1 MDPRSSPTARSAM
14 RCVRLLLGCAD
25 AAELLGTVLAEGPSW
40 ITGEGSALYLLDSTG
55 MLRLTASHGLPDWAH
70 ERYSVVDPAGDLPA
84 AMALRLRRPYL
95 LSPERTSADYPNRN
109 AGMGTGMVAVATLP
123 MIVDGRPL
131 GVLALA
137 LAHRGTVPRRDLDV
151 LETLADACGHRLGHL
166 LEHARAGTGALGGT
180 GGTGGHPGHGEQ
192 PGGGGHPE
200 PEGQPGRGGRPDRG
214 AAHGVRPG
222 PCAGA
227 ADPAAATAHS
237 MLSLAVRASGH
248 GAFERD
254 LVTGETHWD
263 AQALRLVGRPA
274 PERGGTSPAPSL
286 DLVVHPEDLPDVQAA
301 MAEALATGG
310 PYRIRYRVPRRGGGV
325 IRIEETGEVMLDVH
339 RRPVRIA
346 GLIADLDHG
355 RTPGERPP
363 GDGAPGGRSPAP
375 SGPGSPSGPGQE
387 PAGTTEGTSAAGA
400 RSALLL
406 ALTRALS
413 RAVTVRD
420 VTTAVTDICR
430 PAFGA
435 AGIVLD
441 LVDEGRLLPVSH
453 TVYGGERRTELTRL
467 ADLSEGV
474 MQRALARSAPLFSEP
489 ARRGRGRGADRTA
502 GPAGGTGR
510 GEGDGTGGG
519 TGSPLAP
526 AAWAVLPLIASGRQV
541 GSCLITFATER
552 AFGREDRTLY
562 SSFAGILAQSLE
574 RARLYDTHHHRA
586 TELQRAMLPRTLPR
600 LPGIASAA
608 RYLPSTEGMQ
618 IGGDWYDLL
627 RLPDGRIGLVIG
639 DVQGHNAEA
648 TAVMGQLRSGLRAY
662 ATDGHDPAAT
672 LARTSRLLT
681 ELDTELFAT
690 CLYLTLDP
698 ADGTV
703 RAARAGHPAPV
714 RVTADARAVELNL
727 PGGPPLGVAP
737 ERPYPLAV
745 EYLPP
750 GETLL
755 AYTDGLVED
764 REEDY
769 DESVH
774 RMLGGLELWARNTG
788 PVRVEP
794 GPDLEKLADLLTLN
808 VTERRSRPD
817 DVALLLLHRLS
828 AVHQRG

>member
-14 RCVRLLLGCAD
+14 RCVRLLLGCTS
-25 AAELLGTVLAEGPSW
+25 AAELLGTVLAEGPGW
-40 ITGEGSALYLLDSTG
+40 ITGEGSALYRLDPGG

-70 ERYSVVDPAGDLPA
+70 ERYSVVDPAGELPA
-84 AMALRLRRPYL
+84 AMALKLRRPYL
-95 LSPERTSADYPNRN
+95 LSPERTSVDYPNRN
-109 AGMGTGMVAVATLP
+109 AGMGTGMVAVVALP
-123 MIVDGRPL
+123 MTVDERPI

-151 LETLADACGHRLGHL
+151 LETLADACAHRLAYL
-166 LEHARAGTGALGGT
+166 LEHAGAPLAAR
-180 GGTGGHPGHGEQ
+180 
-192 PGGGGHPE
+192 PGG
-200 PEGQPGRGGRPDRG
+200 
-214 AAHGVRPG
+214 AAPNGVRPG
-222 PCAGA
+222 PGPDG
-227 ADPAAATAHS
+227 DPAAGTAHPL
-237 MLSLAVRASGH
+237 LSLAVRAAGH

-254 LVTGETHWD
+254 LVTGETYWD

-274 PERGGTSPAPSL
+274 PHDGPAPAPDL

-301 MAEALATGG
+301 LAEALAAGG

-339 RRPVRIA
+339 RRPVRIS

-355 RTPGERPP
+355 RTPGEHPATARLVRR
-363 GDGAPGGRSPAP
+363 GGNAGAAD
-375 SGPGSPSGPGQE
+375 
-387 PAGTTEGTSAAGA
+387 GTSAAGA

-420 VTTAVTDICR
+420 VTTAVTDVAR

-435 AGIVLD
+435 ASIVLD
-441 LVDEGRLLPVSH
+441 LVDEGRLLPVAH
-453 TVYGGERRTELTRL
+453 TVYGGPRRTELTRL

-474 MQRALARSAPLFSEP
+474 MQRALARSTPLFSEP
-489 ARRGRGRGADRTA
+489 ARRGRRRGRGRDHERPPGAEA
-502 GPAGGTGR
+502 AGG
-510 GEGDGTGGG
+510 
-519 TGSPLAP
+519 PLAP
-526 AAWAVLPLIASGRQV
+526 AAWAVLPLVASGRQV
-541 GSCLITFATER
+541 GSCLITFGTER
-552 AFGREDRTLY
+552 VFSREDRTLY
-562 SSFAGILAQSLE
+562 SAFAGILAQSLE

-672 LARTSRLLT
+672 LARTSRLLA

-698 ADGTV
+698 ADGTL

-714 RVTADARAVELNL
+714 RVSQDARAVELEL

-737 ERPYPLAV
+737 DRPYPLAV
-745 EYLPP
+745 EHLTP

-755 AYTDGLVED
+755 VYTDGLVED

-769 DESVH
+769 DESVQ
-774 RMLGGLELWARNTG
+774 RMLGGLELWARNAG

-794 GPDLEKLADLLTLN
+794 GPALERLADLLTLN

-828 AVHQRG
+828 PVH

>member
-14 RCVRLLLGCAD
+14 RCVRLLLGCSGAAD
-25 AAELLGTVLAEGPSW
+25 LLGTVLAEGPSW

-84 AMALRLRRPYL
+84 AMALRLGRPYL
-95 LSPERTSADYPNRN
+95 LSPERTSTDYPNRN

-123 MIVDGRPL
+123 MVVDTRPL

-151 LETLADACGHRLGHL
+151 LETLADACGHRLGYL
-166 LEHARAGTGALGGT
+166 LEHARAGTGALGGAD
-180 GGTGGHPGHGEQ
+180 GAAGRPGH
-192 PGGGGHPE
+192 
-200 PEGQPGRGGRPDRG
+200 EGRSDRG
-214 AAHGVRPG
+214 AADGVRPG
-222 PCAGA
+222 LCTGA
-227 ADPAAATAHS
+227 DGPAAATAHS

-254 LVTGETHWD
+254 LVTGETLWD

-274 PERGGTSPAPSL
+274 PEGGGTSSAPAL

-325 IRIEETGEVMLDVH
+325 VRIEETGEVMLDVH

-355 RTPGERPP
+355 RAPGERPP
-363 GDGAPGGRSPAP
+363 GEGPPAGRASGPSAPGARSTP
-375 SGPGSPSGPGQE
+375 SGSGGSGGSGTPSAPGEE
-387 PAGTTEGTSAAGA
+387 PAGTAEGASSAAGA

-489 ARRGRGRGADRTA
+489 TRRGRGRGPERPVGTA
-502 GPAGGTGR
+502 GGPADGS
-510 GEGDGTGGG
+510 GDGTGSGA
-519 TGSPLAP
+519 GSPLAP

-600 LPGIASAA
+600 LAGIASAA

-698 ADGTV
+698 ADGTL

-714 RVTADARAVELNL
+714 RVTADARAVELDL

-774 RMLGGLELWARNTG
+774 RMLGGLELWARNAG
-788 PVRVEP
+788 PVRDEP

-828 AVHQRG
+828 TVHQRG

>member
-14 RCVRLLLGCAD
+14 RCVRLLLGCTS
-25 AAELLGTVLAEGPSW
+25 AAELLGTVLAEGPGW
-40 ITGEGSALYLLDSTG
+40 ITGEGSALYLLDPGG
-55 MLRLTASHGLPDWAH
+55 MLRLSASHGLPDWAH
-70 ERYSVVDPAGDLPA
+70 ERYSVVDPASELPA
-84 AMALRLRRPYL
+84 AMALKLRRPYL
-95 LSPERTSADYPNRN
+95 LSPERTSVDYPNRN
-109 AGMGTGMVAVATLP
+109 TGMGTGMVAIVTLP
-123 MIVDGRPL
+123 MVVDERPI

-137 LAHRGTVPRRDLDV
+137 LAHRGIVPRRDLDV
-151 LETLADACGHRLGHL
+151 LETLADACAHRLAYL
-166 LEHARAGTGALGGT
+166 LEHAGAPLAP
-180 GGTGGHPGHGEQ
+180 HH
-192 PGGGGHPE
+192 
-200 PEGQPGRGGRPDRG
+200 G
-214 AAHGVRPG
+214 AATPNGVRPG
-222 PCAGA
+222 PGPCG
-227 ADPAAATAHS
+227 DPAAGTAHPL
-237 MLSLAVRASGH
+237 LSLAVRAAGH

-263 AQALRLVGRPA
+263 VQALRLVGRPA
-274 PERGGTSPAPSL
+274 PPDGGPAPAPDL

-301 MAEALATGG
+301 LAEALATGG
-310 PYRIRYRVPRRGGGV
+310 PYRIRYRVPRAGGGV

-339 RRPVRIA
+339 RRPVRIS

-355 RTPGERPP
+355 RALDEHPVTVHAGRAA
-363 GDGAPGGRSPAP
+363 GGANGTALNGTALN
-375 SGPGSPSGPGQE
+375 GAA
-387 PAGTTEGTSAAGA
+387 AGGTSAAGA

-420 VTTAVTDICR
+420 VITAVTDIAR

-435 AGIVLD
+435 ASIVLD
-441 LVDEGRLLPVSH
+441 LVDEGRLLPVAH
-453 TVYGGERRTELTRL
+453 TVYGGPLRTELTRL

-489 ARRGRGRGADRTA
+489 ARRGRGRGRPQGAA
-502 GPAGGTGR
+502 A
-510 GEGDGTGGG
+510 GTGG
-519 TGSPLAP
+519 PLAP
-526 AAWAVLPLIASGRQV
+526 AAWAVLPLVASGRQV

-552 AFGREDRTLY
+552 VFSREDRTLY
-562 SSFAGILAQSLE
+562 SAFAGILAQSLE

-672 LARTSRLLT
+672 LARTSRLLA

-698 ADGTV
+698 ADGTL

-714 RVTADARAVELNL
+714 RVTEDARAVELDL

-737 ERPYPLAV
+737 DRPYPLAV
-745 EYLPP
+745 EHLPP

-755 AYTDGLVED
+755 VYTDGLVED

-769 DESVH
+769 DESVQ
-774 RMLGGLELWARNTG
+774 RMLGGLELWARNAG

-794 GPDLEKLADLLTLN
+794 GPALERLADLLTLN

-828 AVHQRG
+828 AVH

>member
-14 RCVRLLLGCAD
+14 RCVRLLLGCTS
-25 AAELLGTVLAEGPSW
+25 AAELLGTVLAEGPGW
-40 ITGEGSALYLLDSTG
+40 ITGEGSALYLLDPAG
-55 MLRLTASHGLPDWAH
+55 MLRLSASHGLPDWAH
-70 ERYSVVDPAGDLPA
+70 ERYSVVDPASELPA
-84 AMALRLRRPYL
+84 AMALKLRRPYL
-95 LSPERTSADYPNRN
+95 LSPERTSVDYPNRN
-109 AGMGTGMVAVATLP
+109 AGMGTGMVAIVTLP
-123 MIVDGRPL
+123 MVVDERPI

-137 LAHRGTVPRRDLDV
+137 LAHRGIVPRRDLDV
-151 LETLADACGHRLGHL
+151 LETLADACAHRLAYL
-166 LEHARAGTGALGGT
+166 LDHAGAPGAPGAPRT
-180 GGTGGHPGHGEQ
+180 GG
-192 PGGGGHPE
+192 
-200 PEGQPGRGGRPDRG
+200 
-214 AAHGVRPG
+214 AAPNGVRPG
-222 PCAGA
+222 PASCG
-227 ADPAAATAHS
+227 DPAAGTAHPL
-237 MLSLAVRASGH
+237 LSLAVRAAGH

-274 PERGGTSPAPSL
+274 PQDGGPAPAPDL

-301 MAEALATGG
+301 LAEALATGG

-339 RRPVRIA
+339 RRPVRIS

-355 RTPGERPP
+355 RAPGERP
-363 GDGAPGGRSPAP
+363 AGGRSGR
-375 SGPGSPSGPGQE
+375 S
-387 PAGTTEGTSAAGA
+387 AGAAERAAVVGTSAAGA

-420 VTTAVTDICR
+420 VTTAVTDIAR

-435 AGIVLD
+435 ASIVLD
-441 LVDEGRLLPVSH
+441 LVDEGRLLPVAH
-453 TVYGGERRTELTRL
+453 TVYGGPLRTELTRL

-489 ARRGRGRGADRTA
+489 ARRGRGRDRERPPGA
-502 GPAGGTGR
+502 GS
-510 GEGDGTGGG
+510 TGGG
-519 TGSPLAP
+519 GPLAP
-526 AAWAVLPLIASGRQV
+526 GAWAVLPLVASGRQV

-552 AFGREDRTLY
+552 IFSREDRTLY
-562 SSFAGILAQSLE
+562 SAFAGILAQSLE

-672 LARTSRLLT
+672 LARTSRLLA

-698 ADGTV
+698 ADGTL

-714 RVTADARAVELNL
+714 RITEDAKAVELEL

-737 ERPYPLAV
+737 DRPYPLAV
-745 EYLPP
+745 EHLTP

-755 AYTDGLVED
+755 VYTDGLVED

-769 DESVH
+769 DESVQ
-774 RMLGGLELWARNTG
+774 RMLGGLELWARNAG

-794 GPDLEKLADLLTLN
+794 GPALERLADLLTLN

-828 AVHQRG
+828 AVH

>member
-14 RCVRLLLGCAD
+14 RCVRLLLGCTG

-84 AMALRLRRPYL
+84 AMALRLRGPYL
-95 LSPERTSADYPNRN
+95 LSPERTSTDYPNRN

-123 MIVDGRPL
+123 MVVDARPL

-151 LETLADACGHRLGHL
+151 LETLADACAHRLGYL
-166 LEHARAGTGALGGT
+166 LEHARAGTGALGGPDA
-180 GGTGGHPGHGEQ
+180 TGGH
-192 PGGGGHPE
+192 
-200 PEGQPGRGGRPDRG
+200 EGRSDRG
-214 AAHGVRPG
+214 AADGVRPG
-222 PCAGA
+222 PSAGA
-227 ADPAAATAHS
+227 GDPATATAHS

-274 PERGGTSPAPSL
+274 PEGGGTSPAPTL

-310 PYRIRYRVPRRGGGV
+310 PYRLRYRVPRRGGGV

-339 RRPVRIA
+339 GRPVRIA

-355 RTPGERPP
+355 RAPGERPP
-363 GDGAPGGRSPAP
+363 GEGPPGGRSPAP
-375 SGPGSPSGPGQE
+375 SAPSAPGEE
-387 PAGTTEGTSAAGA
+387 PAGTAGTAEGSSAAGA

-489 ARRGRGRGADRTA
+489 ARRGRGRGSERPV
-502 GPAGGTGR
+502 GPAA
-510 GEGDGTGGG
+510 GEGYGAGGGEGSGEGAG

-586 TELQRAMLPRTLPR
+586 TELQRAMLPRTLPQ

-698 ADGTV
+698 ADGTL

-714 RVTADARAVELNL
+714 RVTADARAVELEL

-774 RMLGGLELWARNTG
+774 RMLGGLELWARNAG

-828 AVHQRG
+828 TVHQRG

>member
-1 MDPRSSPTARSAM
+1 MDPRSSPTAHSAM
-14 RCVRLLLGCAD
+14 RCVRLLLGCSS
-25 AAELLGTVLAEGPSW
+25 AAELLGTVLAEGPGW
-40 ITGEGSALYLLDSTG
+40 ITGEGSALYLLDSAG
-55 MLRLTASHGLPDWAH
+55 MLRLTASHGLPDWAR
-70 ERYSVVDPAGDLPA
+70 ERYGVVDPAGDLPA

-95 LSPERTSADYPNRN
+95 LSPERTSVDYPNRN
-109 AGMGTGMVAVATLP
+109 TGMGTGMVAISTLP
-123 MIVDGRPL
+123 MVVDERPI

-137 LAHRGTVPRRDLDV
+137 LAHRGTVPPRDLDV
-151 LETLADACGHRLGHL
+151 LETIGDACAHRLAHL
-166 LEHARAGTGALGGT
+166 LDHARTGRAA
-180 GGTGGHPGHGEQ
+180 Q
-192 PGGGGHPE
+192 N
-200 PEGQPGRGGRPDRG
+200 GRSAPD
-214 AAHGVRPG
+214 GVRPG
-222 PCAGA
+222 VCPDRPDGT
-227 ADPAAATAHS
+227 DPADGLAHP
-237 MLSLAVRASGH
+237 MLSLAVRAAGH

-254 LVTGETHWD
+254 LVTGETFWD
-263 AQALRLVGRPA
+263 AQAHRLVGRPV
-274 PERGGTSPAPSL
+274 PEGAGSAPAPDL
-286 DLVVHPEDLPDVQAA
+286 DRLVHPEDLPDVRAVL
-301 MAEALATGG
+301 AEALATGG

-346 GLIADLDHG
+346 GLLADLDHG
-355 RTPGERPP
+355 RAPDERPP
-363 GDGAPGGRSPAP
+363 AGPDEAP
-375 SGPGSPSGPGQE
+375 
-387 PAGTTEGTSAAGA
+387 AAGA

-420 VTTAVTDICR
+420 VTTAVTDVVR

-435 AGIVLD
+435 ASIVLD

-453 TVYGGERRTELTRL
+453 TVYGGPRRTELTRL

-489 ARRGRGRGADRTA
+489 ARRGRAPQQGANSGTGTSTGTGTGTED
-502 GPAGGTGR
+502 GGT
-510 GEGDGTGGG
+510 
-519 TGSPLAP
+519 PLAP

-541 GSCLITFATER
+541 GSCLITFAAER
-552 AFGREDRTLY
+552 VFSREDRTLY
-562 SSFAGILAQSLE
+562 SAFAGILAQSLE

-600 LPGIASAA
+600 LAGVASAA

-672 LARTSRLLT
+672 LARTSRLLA

-698 ADGTV
+698 ADGTL

-714 RVTADARAVELNL
+714 RVTADARAVELEL

-737 ERPYPLAV
+737 DRPYPLAV
-745 EYLPP
+745 ERLAP

-769 DESVH
+769 DESVQ
-774 RMLGGLELWARNTG
+774 RMLGGLELWARNSG
-788 PVRVEP
+788 AVRVEP
-794 GPDLEKLADLLTLN
+794 GPALERLADLLTLN

-828 AVHQRG
+828 PVQ

>member
-14 RCVRLLLGCAD
+14 RCVRLLLGCAG

-95 LSPERTSADYPNRN
+95 LSPERTSTDYPNRN

-123 MIVDGRPL
+123 MVVDTRPL

-151 LETLADACGHRLGHL
+151 LETLADACGHRLGYL
-166 LEHARAGTGALGGT
+166 LEHARAGTGALGGAD
-180 GGTGGHPGHGEQ
+180 GTGGHAGPEEHSGHEGHPGH
-192 PGGGGHPE
+192 
-200 PEGQPGRGGRPDRG
+200 EGRSDRS
-214 AAHGVRPG
+214 AADGVRPG
-222 PCAGA
+222 LCAGVG
-227 ADPAAATAHS
+227 DPAAATAHS

-274 PERGGTSPAPSL
+274 PEGGGTSPAPSL

-310 PYRIRYRVPRRGGGV
+310 PYRLRYRVPRRGGGV
-325 IRIEETGEVMLDVH
+325 IRIEETGEVMRDVH

-355 RTPGERPP
+355 RAPGERPP
-363 GDGAPGGRSPAP
+363 GDGPRRDGPTGGRPPAP
-375 SGPGSPSGPGQE
+375 SAEGTPSAPSAPGQE
-387 PAGTTEGTSAAGA
+387 AAAEGTSAAGA

-413 RAVTVRD
+413 RAVTVHD

-489 ARRGRGRGADRTA
+489 ARRGRGRGRGPEQPV
-502 GPAGGTGR
+502 GPAG
-510 GEGDGTGGG
+510 EGDG

-586 TELQRAMLPRTLPR
+586 TELQRAMLPRTLPQ

-698 ADGTV
+698 ADGTL

-714 RVTADARAVELNL
+714 RVTADARAVELDL

-774 RMLGGLELWARNTG
+774 RMLGGLELWARNAG
-788 PVRVEP
+788 PVRSEP

-828 AVHQRG
+828 TVHQRG

>member
-14 RCVRLLLGCAD
+14 RCVRLLLGCTGAT
-25 AAELLGTVLAEGPSW
+25 ELLGTVLAEGPSW

-123 MIVDGRPL
+123 MVVDTRPL

-151 LETLADACGHRLGHL
+151 LETLADACGHRLGYL
-166 LEHARAGTGALGGT
+166 LEHARAGTGAVGGPDR
-180 GGTGGHPGHGEQ
+180 TGGHL
-192 PGGGGHPE
+192 
-200 PEGQPGRGGRPDRG
+200 GRGEHSGHEGRSDRG
-214 AAHGVRPG
+214 AADGVRSG
-222 PCAGA
+222 SCAGA
-227 ADPAAATAHS
+227 GDPATATSHS

-274 PERGGTSPAPSL
+274 PEGGGTSPAPTL

-355 RTPGERPP
+355 RAPGERPP
-363 GDGAPGGRSPAP
+363 REGPPGRRSPTPSAPGE
-375 SGPGSPSGPGQE
+375 E
-387 PAGTTEGTSAAGA
+387 PAGSAEGASAAGA

-489 ARRGRGRGADRTA
+489 ARRRRGHGHGRGPEQPVGA
-502 GPAGGTGR
+502 AGGTGS
-510 GEGDGTGGG
+510 GEGGG

-698 ADGTV
+698 ADGTL

-714 RVTADARAVELNL
+714 RVTADARAVELDL

-774 RMLGGLELWARNTG
+774 RMLGGLELWARNAG

-828 AVHQRG
+828 TVHQRG

>member
-14 RCVRLLLGCAD
+14 RCVRLLLGCAG
-25 AAELLGTVLAEGPSW
+25 AAELLGTVLAEGPGW

-123 MIVDGRPL
+123 MVVDTRPL

-151 LETLADACGHRLGHL
+151 LETLADACGHRLGYL

-180 GGTGGHPGHGEQ
+180 DGTAEHPGQHGY
-192 PGGGGHPE
+192 
-200 PEGQPGRGGRPDRG
+200 EGRSDGG
-214 AAHGVRPG
+214 AADGVRPG
-222 PCAGA
+222 PCAGTG
-227 ADPAAATAHS
+227 DPAAATAHS

-254 LVTGETHWD
+254 LVTGETLWD

-274 PERGGTSPAPSL
+274 PEGGTSPAPAL

-339 RRPVRIA
+339 HRPVRIA

-355 RTPGERPP
+355 RAPGERPP
-363 GDGAPGGRSPAP
+363 GEGVRGDGPRGGRAAGPSAPGE
-375 SGPGSPSGPGQE
+375 E
-387 PAGTTEGTSAAGA
+387 PAGTAEGASSAAGA

-489 ARRGRGRGADRTA
+489 ARRGRGRGPERPV
-502 GPAGGTGR
+502 GPAGGSA
-510 GEGDGTGGG
+510 DGAGGG
-519 TGSPLAP
+519 AGSPLAP

-586 TELQRAMLPRTLPR
+586 TELQRAMLPRTLPQ
-600 LPGIASAA
+600 LAGIASAA

-698 ADGTV
+698 ADGTL

-714 RVTADARAVELNL
+714 RVTADARAVELDL

-774 RMLGGLELWARNTG
+774 RMLGGLELWARNAG
-788 PVRVEP
+788 PVRDEP

-828 AVHQRG
+828 TVHQRG

>member
-14 RCVRLLLGCAD
+14 RCVRLLLGCTS
-25 AAELLGTVLAEGPSW
+25 AAELLGTVLAEGPGW
-40 ITGEGSALYLLDSTG
+40 ITGEGSALYLLDPGG

-70 ERYSVVDPAGDLPA
+70 ERYSVVDPAGELPA
-84 AMALRLRRPYL
+84 AMALKLRRPYL
-95 LSPERTSADYPNRN
+95 LSPERTSVDYPNRN
-109 AGMGTGMVAVATLP
+109 AGMGTGMVAVVALP
-123 MIVDGRPL
+123 MIVDERPI

-151 LETLADACGHRLGHL
+151 LETLADACAHRLAYL
-166 LEHARAGTGALGGT
+166 LEHAGAPLAPRNG
-180 GGTGGHPGHGEQ
+180 
-192 PGGGGHPE
+192 
-200 PEGQPGRGGRPDRG
+200 G
-214 AAHGVRPG
+214 AAPNGVRPG
-222 PCAGA
+222 PGPGG
-227 ADPAAATAHS
+227 DPAAGTAHPL
-237 MLSLAVRASGH
+237 LSLAVRAAGH

-254 LVTGETHWD
+254 LVTGETYWD

-274 PERGGTSPAPSL
+274 PHGGPAPAPDL

-301 MAEALATGG
+301 LAEALATGG

-339 RRPVRIA
+339 RRPVRIS

-355 RTPGERPP
+355 R
-363 GDGAPGGRSPAP
+363 APGGHPD
-375 SGPGSPSGPGQE
+375 
-387 PAGTTEGTSAAGA
+387 AGRLVRTARDTEAAAGGTSAAGA

-406 ALTRALS
+406 ALTGALS

-420 VTTAVTDICR
+420 VTTAVTDVAR

-435 AGIVLD
+435 ASIVLD
-441 LVDEGRLLPVSH
+441 LVDEGRLLPVAH
-453 TVYGGERRTELTRL
+453 TVYGGPRRTELTRL

-474 MQRALARSAPLFSEP
+474 MQRALARSTPLFSEP
-489 ARRGRGRGADRTA
+489 ARRGRRRGRARDHERPPEAGTA
-502 GPAGGTGR
+502 GG
-510 GEGDGTGGG
+510 
-519 TGSPLAP
+519 PLAP
-526 AAWAVLPLIASGRQV
+526 AAWAVLPLVASGRQV
-541 GSCLITFATER
+541 GSCLITFGTER
-552 AFGREDRTLY
+552 VFSREDRTLY
-562 SSFAGILAQSLE
+562 SAFAGILAQSLE

-600 LPGIASAA
+600 LPGIATAA

-627 RLPDGRIGLVIG
+627 ELPDGRIGLVIG

-672 LARTSRLLT
+672 LARTSRLLA

-698 ADGTV
+698 ADGTL

-714 RVTADARAVELNL
+714 RVSEDARAVELEL

-737 ERPYPLAV
+737 DRPYPLVV
-745 EYLPP
+745 EHLTP

-755 AYTDGLVED
+755 VYTDGLVED

-769 DESVH
+769 DESVQ
-774 RMLGGLELWARNTG
+774 RMLGGLELWARNAG
-788 PVRVEP
+788 SVRLEP
-794 GPDLEKLADLLTLN
+794 GPALERLADLLTLN

-828 AVHQRG
+828 TVH

>member
-14 RCVRLLLGCAD
+14 RCVRLLLGCTS
-25 AAELLGTVLAEGPSW
+25 AAELLGTVLAEGPGW
-40 ITGEGSALYLLDSTG
+40 ITGEGSALYLLDPGG

-70 ERYSVVDPAGDLPA
+70 ERYSVVDPAGELPA
-84 AMALRLRRPYL
+84 AMALKLRRPYL
-95 LSPERTSADYPNRN
+95 LSPERTSVDYPNRN
-109 AGMGTGMVAVATLP
+109 AGMGTGMVAIVALP
-123 MIVDGRPL
+123 MVVDEQPI
-131 GVLALA
+131 GVLVLA
-137 LAHRGTVPRRDLDV
+137 LAHRGIVPRRDLDV
-151 LETLADACGHRLGHL
+151 LETLADACAHRLAHL
-166 LEHARAGTGALGGT
+166 LEHAGAPRAPRT
-180 GGTGGHPGHGEQ
+180 GG
-192 PGGGGHPE
+192 
-200 PEGQPGRGGRPDRG
+200 G
-214 AAHGVRPG
+214 AANGVRPG
-222 PCAGA
+222 PGPGG
-227 ADPAAATAHS
+227 DPAAGTAHPL
-237 MLSLAVRASGH
+237 LSLAVRAAGH

-274 PERGGTSPAPSL
+274 PVDGGPAPAPDL

-301 MAEALATGG
+301 LAEALSTGG

-339 RRPVRIA
+339 RRPVRIS

-355 RTPGERPP
+355 RAPDERRA
-363 GDGAPGGRSPAP
+363 GRRVRSDGNTGNAGNADGA
-375 SGPGSPSGPGQE
+375 
-387 PAGTTEGTSAAGA
+387 AGGTSAAGA

-413 RAVTVRD
+413 RAITVRD
-420 VTTAVTDICR
+420 VTTAVTDVAR
-430 PAFGA
+430 PSFGA
-435 AGIVLD
+435 ASIVLD
-441 LVDEGRLLPVSH
+441 LVDEGRLLPVAH
-453 TVYGGERRTELTRL
+453 TVYGGPRRTELTRL

-474 MQRALARSAPLFSEP
+474 MQRALARSTPLFSEP
-489 ARRGRGRGADRTA
+489 ARRGRGRGRAPER
-502 GPAGGTGR
+502 GR
-510 GEGDGTGGG
+510 PREAGTGGG
-519 TGSPLAP
+519 GPLAP
-526 AAWAVLPLIASGRQV
+526 AAWAVLPLVASGRQV

-552 AFGREDRTLY
+552 IFSREDRTLY
-562 SSFAGILAQSLE
+562 SAFAGILAQSLE

-586 TELQRAMLPRTLPR
+586 TELQRAMLPRSLPR
-600 LPGIASAA
+600 LPGIATAA

-672 LARTSRLLT
+672 LARTSRLLA

-698 ADGTV
+698 ADGTL

-714 RVTADARAVELNL
+714 RVTEDAKAVELEL

-737 ERPYPLAV
+737 DRPYPLAV
-745 EYLPP
+745 ERLEP

-755 AYTDGLVED
+755 VYTDGLVED

-769 DESVH
+769 DESVQ
-774 RMLGGLELWARNTG
+774 RMLGGLELWARNAG

-794 GPDLEKLADLLTLN
+794 GPALERLADLLTLN
-808 VTERRSRPD
+808 VIERRSRPD

-828 AVHQRG
+828 TVH

>member
-1 MDPRSSPTARSAM
+1 MDLTSPWLPPSEDESRTPRSSPTARSAM
-14 RCVRLLLGCAD
+14 RCVRLLLGCTS
-25 AAELLGTVLAEGPSW
+25 AAELLGTVLAEGPGW
-40 ITGEGSALYLLDSTG
+40 ITGEGSALYLVDSAG

-70 ERYSVVDPAGDLPA
+70 ERYSLVDPASELPA

-95 LSPERTSADYPNRN
+95 LSPERTSVDYPNRN
-109 AGMGTGMVAVATLP
+109 AGMGTGMVALITLP
-123 MIVDGRPL
+123 MIVDERPI

-151 LETLADACGHRLGHL
+151 LETLGDACAHRLAHL
-166 LEHARAGTGALGGT
+166 LDSAQAGTRPAGT
-180 GGTGGHPGHGEQ
+180 AR
-192 PGGGGHPE
+192 PGGG
-200 PEGQPGRGGRPDRG
+200 
-214 AAHGVRPG
+214 
-222 PCAGA
+222 
-227 ADPAAATAHS
+227 AAAGTAGDRAAGLAHP
-237 MLSLAVRASGH
+237 MLSLAVRSAGH

-254 LVTGETHWD
+254 LVTGETYWD
-263 AQALRLVGRPA
+263 ATAYRVVDRPVPVGGAPAAAPDLDRL
-274 PERGGTSPAPSL
+274 
-286 DLVVHPEDLPDVQAA
+286 VHPEDLPEVQAA
-301 MAEALATGG
+301 LAEALATGG
-310 PYRIRYRVPRRGGGV
+310 PYRIEYRVPRRGGGV

-346 GLIADLDHG
+346 GLLADRD
-355 RTPGERPP
+355 RARAPEENPP
-363 GDGAPGGRSPAP
+363 AGGPGGGA
-375 SGPGSPSGPGQE
+375 Q
-387 PAGTTEGTSAAGA
+387 AVGA

-420 VTTAVTDICR
+420 VTTAVTDVAR

-453 TVYGGERRTELTRL
+453 TVYGGPRRTELTRL

-474 MQRALARSAPLFSEP
+474 MQHSLARSSPLFSEP
-489 ARRGRGRGADRTA
+489 GPARRG
-502 GPAGGTGR
+502 
-510 GEGDGTGGG
+510 GGG
-519 TGSPLAP
+519 PLTP
-526 AAWAVLPLIASGRQV
+526 ASWAVLPLVASGRQV
-541 GSCLITFATER
+541 GSCLITFSTER

-562 SSFAGILAQSLE
+562 SAFAGILAQSLE
-574 RARLYDTHHHRA
+574 RARLYDIHHHRA

-600 LPGIASAA
+600 LPGLASAA

-672 LARTSRLLT
+672 LARTSRLLS
-681 ELDTELFAT
+681 ELDTDLFAT

-698 ADGTV
+698 ADGSL
-703 RAARAGHPAPV
+703 RAARAGHPSPV
-714 RVTADARAVELNL
+714 RIAADAKAVELDL
-727 PGGPPLGVAP
+727 PGGPPLGVDP
-737 ERPYPLAV
+737 GMPYQLAV
-745 EYLPP
+745 GHLAV

-755 AYTDGLVED
+755 VYTDGLVED

-769 DESVH
+769 DESVQ
-774 RMLGGLELWARNTG
+774 RMLGGLELWARQTG
-788 PVRVEP
+788 PVRL
-794 GPDLEKLADLLTLN
+794 GPAAALDRLADLLTLN

-817 DVALLLLHRLS
+817 DVALLLLHRS
-828 AVHQRG
+828 SPVP

>member
-14 RCVRLLLGCAD
+14 RCVRLLLGCAS
-25 AAELLGTVLAEGPSW
+25 AAELLATVLAEGPGW
-40 ITGEGSALYLLDSTG
+40 ITGEGSALYLLDPG
-55 MLRLTASHGLPDWAH
+55 GLLRLSASHGLPDWAH
-70 ERYSVVDPAGDLPA
+70 ERYSVVDPASELPA
-84 AMALRLRRPYL
+84 AMALKLRRPYL
-95 LSPERTSADYPNRN
+95 LSPERTSVDYPNRN
-109 AGMGTGMVAVATLP
+109 AGMGTGMVAIVTLP
-123 MIVDGRPL
+123 MLVDERPV

-137 LAHRGTVPRRDLDV
+137 LAHRGIVPRRDLDV
-151 LETLADACGHRLGHL
+151 LETLADACAHRLAYL
-166 LEHARAGTGALGGT
+166 LEHAGAPLA
-180 GGTGGHPGHGEQ
+180 P
-192 PGGGGHPE
+192 
-200 PEGQPGRGGRPDRG
+200 RPG
-214 AAHGVRPG
+214 AAAPNGVRPG
-222 PCAGA
+222 PGPCG
-227 ADPAAATAHS
+227 DPAAGTAHPL
-237 MLSLAVRASGH
+237 LSLAVRASGH

-274 PERGGTSPAPSL
+274 PQDGGPAPAPDL

-301 MAEALATGG
+301 LAEALATGG
-310 PYRIRYRVPRRGGGV
+310 PYRLRYRVPRRGGGV
-325 IRIEETGEVMLDVH
+325 VRIEETGEVMLDVH
-339 RRPVRIA
+339 RRPVRIS

-355 RTPGERPP
+355 RTPDEHPVTGRALRRS
-363 GDGAPGGRSPAP
+363 GRANGKVDGKVNGTAGGN
-375 SGPGSPSGPGQE
+375 
-387 PAGTTEGTSAAGA
+387 TDGTSAAGA

-406 ALTRALS
+406 ALTRTLS

-420 VTTAVTDICR
+420 VTTAVTDVAR

-435 AGIVLD
+435 ASIVLD
-441 LVDEGRLLPVSH
+441 LVDEGRLLPVAH
-453 TVYGGERRTELTRL
+453 TVYGGPRRTELTRL

-474 MQRALARSAPLFSEP
+474 MQRALARSTPLFSEP
-489 ARRGRGRGADRTA
+489 ARRGRGRGRPRAAD
-502 GPAGGTGR
+502 AGG
-510 GEGDGTGGG
+510 
-519 TGSPLAP
+519 PLAP
-526 AAWAVLPLIASGRQV
+526 AAWAVLPLVASGRQV

-552 AFGREDRTLY
+552 VFSREDRTLY
-562 SSFAGILAQSLE
+562 SAFAGILAQSLE

-672 LARTSRLLT
+672 LARTSRLLA

-698 ADGTV
+698 ADGTL

-714 RVTADARAVELNL
+714 RVTEDARAVELDL

-737 ERPYPLAV
+737 DRPYPLVV
-745 EYLPP
+745 EHLPP

-755 AYTDGLVED
+755 VYTDGLVED
-764 REEDY
+764 RGEDY
-769 DESVH
+769 DESVQ
-774 RMLGGLELWARNTG
+774 RMLGGLELWARNAG

-794 GPDLEKLADLLTLN
+794 GPALERLADLLTLN

-828 AVHQRG
+828 AVH

>member
-1 MDPRSSPTARSAM
+1 MASPSEDESRTPRSSPTARSAM
-14 RCVRLLLGCAD
+14 RCVRLLLACTS
-25 AAELLGTVLAEGPSW
+25 AAELLGTVLAEGPHW
-40 ITGEGSALYLLDSTG
+40 ITGEGSALYLLDQAG

-70 ERYSVVDPAGDLPA
+70 ERYGVVDPASELPA

-95 LSPERTSADYPNRN
+95 LSPERTSVDYPNRN
-109 AGMGTGMVAVATLP
+109 AGMGTGMVAIITLP
-123 MIVDGRPL
+123 MIVDEQPI

-151 LETLADACGHRLGHL
+151 LETLGDACAHRLSHL
-166 LEHARAGTGALGGT
+166 LDHVNAGARV
-180 GGTGGHPGHGEQ
+180 P
-192 PGGGGHPE
+192 
-200 PEGQPGRGGRPDRG
+200 
-214 AAHGVRPG
+214 HGVRPG
-222 PCAGA
+222 PGTAGEAGQA
-227 ADPAAATAHS
+227 ADPAAGLAHP
-237 MLSLAVRASGH
+237 MLSLAVRSAGH

-254 LVTGETHWD
+254 LVTGETYWD
-263 AQALRLVGRPA
+263 AQAYRVVDRPPPAAGAPATAPDLDRL
-274 PERGGTSPAPSL
+274 
-286 DLVVHPEDLPDVQAA
+286 VHPEDLPDVQAA
-301 MAEALATGG
+301 LAEALATGG
-310 PYRIRYRVPRRGGGV
+310 PYRITYRVPRRSGGAV
-325 IRIEETGEVMLDVH
+325 RVEETGEVMLDVH

-346 GLIADLDHG
+346 GLLADRD
-355 RTPGERPP
+355 RVRAPGERPP
-363 GDGAPGGRSPAP
+363 ADGPADSP
-375 SGPGSPSGPGQE
+375 
-387 PAGTTEGTSAAGA
+387 AAGA

-413 RAVTVRD
+413 RAITVRD
-420 VTTAVTDICR
+420 VTTAVTDIAR

-435 AGIVLD
+435 ASIVLD

-453 TVYGGERRTELTRL
+453 TVYGGPRRTELTRL

-474 MQRALARSAPLFSEP
+474 MQHALARSAPLFSEP
-489 ARRGRGRGADRTA
+489 GRAGRAGRAPDGGDARPT
-502 GPAGGTGR
+502 GPLT
-510 GEGDGTGGG
+510 
-519 TGSPLAP
+519 P
-526 AAWAVLPLIASGRQV
+526 AAWAVLPLVASGRQV

-552 AFGREDRTLY
+552 SFGREDRTLY
-562 SSFAGILAQSLE
+562 SAFAGVLAQSLE

-648 TAVMGQLRSGLRAY
+648 TAVMGQLRSALRAY

-672 LARTSRLLT
+672 LARTGRLLSG
-681 ELDTELFAT
+681 LDTDLFAT

-698 ADGTV
+698 ADGTL

-714 RVTADARAVELNL
+714 RITTDAKAVELEL
-727 PGGPPLGVAP
+727 PGGPPLGVDPGA
-737 ERPYPLAV
+737 PYPLSVGQLEA
-745 EYLPP
+745 

-755 AYTDGLVED
+755 VYTDGLVED

-769 DESVH
+769 DESVQ
-774 RMLGGLELWARNTG
+774 RMLGGLELWARQTG
-788 PVRVEP
+788 PGRI
-794 GPDLEKLADLLTLN
+794 GPAPALERLADLLTLN

-817 DVALLLLHRLS
+817 DVALLLLHRT
-828 AVHQRG
+828 AAAQAA